1 MSEHSYLKGGPGRWQ
16 VTEVYISTGLPV
28 PGGFRRGHPTL
39 PDSEPLTGEVISGNL
54 EPKLPDSP
62 EVPSVKTV
70 TLNPALQNLS
80 SKVSGLQNI
89 KLPPIGDNLKKI
101 QSIELKKPLP
111 AIPGFTKPQIGGF
124 SSKLIISIPK
134 LPAIPTL
141 PGLPSLPGLPPMP
154 KLPPMPNM
162 ANLNKMKG
170 AISSN
175 MKNKIA
181 NMIKGFKSKIPS
193 VPSLP
198 SLPSLPSVPSL
209 PSLPSLPSVPSL
221 PSLPSLPSVPKLPG
235 LPSVPKLI

>member
-1 MSEHSYLKGGPGRWQ
+1 MSEHSYLNIGPGRWQ
-16 VTEVYISTGLPV
+16 VTEVYKSTGLPV
-28 PGGFRRGHPTL
+28 PGGFRRDHPTL
-39 PDSEPLTGEVISGNL
+39 PDSGNL

-124 SSKLIISIPK
+124 SSKLIISVAIPK
-134 LPAIPTL
+134 L
-141 PGLPSLPGLPPMP
+141 PGLPSVPKLPGLPSVP
-154 KLPPMPNM
+154 KLPGLPSVPKLPAVPNM
-162 ANLNKMKG
+162 GNLNKMKG

-181 NMIKGFKSKIPS
+181 DMIKSFKSTIPS